1 MALTASVIEPRPLP
15 APPGAHGGMIVRS
28 RFGPVVVRDEGRI
41 VFPAGLLGFAGM
53 TEYAL
58 AELPDERWR
67 RFLLLQ
73 SLEQDNVSFLV
84 QPLDPESGA
93 IARSDLDEACLALGI
108 PRGELVLLLITS
120 VRRQGESAALSVNL
134 RAPLFVH
141 PEKHRGVQY
150 VLPNNAYPIRCAL

>member
-1 MALTASVIEPRPLP
+1 MAMTASLIAPEPLT

-41 VFPAGLLGFAGM
+41 RFPSGLLGFAGM

-58 AELPDERWR
+58 TELPDERYR

-73 SLEQDNVSFLV
+73 SLESDNVSFLV
-84 QPLDPESGA
+84 QPLDPDRGA
-93 IARSDLDEACLALGI
+93 IAQGDLDDACRALGI
-108 PRGELVLLLITS
+108 PRAELALLLIAS
-120 VRRQGESAALSVNL
+120 VRRQGETATLSVNL

-141 PEKHRGVQY
+141 AERHRGVQY
-150 VLPNNAYPIRCAL
+150 VLPNNTYPIRCAL